1 MASCGGAGHDG
12 GRSRPTVV
20 YDDLVEVREHAATL
34 QTILQGSPSVSAVDA
49 RELVKGMM
57 AKLSSAMSVLGA
69 TSGSGV
75 ESSLG
80 TGRGPGPGGR
90 RKKPGTALSGPHRRS
105 SSRRRSKSP
114 FINMVT
120 ARTLND
126 GKTWR
131 KYGQK
136 YIHAST
142 SPRSYYRCSHK
153 PDQGCQATRQVQE
166 SDSNPSEYIISY
178 YGQHTCKDPS
188 TFRSLLIQGAADAA
202 PPADCS
208 NLISFQ
214 SINGAAASTSTSAF
228 AHHVV
233 KEAVD
238 LHPVPYSRFFNYSS
252 WPPVQEGMSSGS
264 LSPAGHGKFMQYAG
278 GQLVDVIG
286 RRTLPLTVGSAPA
299 EYWPVVGAASV
310 DTDAGAGM
318 DSFPSSPSSLG
329 LMSGSLGGSFGNNIY
344 DDDLFDL
351 IPDQGRVPMHMH
363 ACNTRPTL
371 HAWGSSNIFL

>member
-1 MASCGGAGHDG
+1 MATCGGAGDDG
-12 GRSRPTVV
+12 GRSPLAVV
-20 YDDLVEVREHAATL
+20 YDELVEVRQHAATL
-34 QTILQGSPSVSAVDA
+34 QTMLQGSPRVSDMDA

-57 AKLSSAMSVLGA
+57 AKLSSAMSVLGT
-69 TSGSGV
+69 TSGGV
-75 ESSLG
+75 EASSG
-80 TGRGPGPGGR
+80 AVRGPGR
-90 RKKPGTALSGPHRRS
+90 RKKRSGTASGPHRES
-105 SSRRRSKSP
+105 TSRRRSKSP

-142 SPRSYYRCSHK
+142 NPRSYYRCSHK

-188 TFRSLLIQGAADAA
+188 TFRSLVIQGAADAA
-202 PPADCS
+202 PPEDCS
-208 NLISFQ
+208 NLISFT
-214 SINGAAASTSTSAF
+214 SINGAF
-228 AHHVV
+228 AHRVV

-238 LHPVPYSRFFNYSS
+238 LHPIPYSRFSNYSS
-252 WPPVQEGMSSGS
+252 SPPVQEGMSSGS

-286 RRTLPLTVGSAPA
+286 RRTPPLTVGSAPV
-299 EYWPVVGAASV
+299 EYWPVVGVA
-310 DTDAGAGM
+310 DDMDAGAGM

-329 LMSGSLGGSFGNNIY
+329 FMSGGSFGNNIY
-344 DDDLFDL
+344 DDDLFGFD
-351 IPDQGRVPMHMH
+351 
-363 ACNTRPTL
+363 
-371 HAWGSSNIFL
+371 S